1 MRVGSPIRTP
11 SDGIAVPV
19 TGGEFGYM
27 APDEEGN
34 GGPNKVGLLYLQG
47 GNVWHFYHLS
57 VQVAQGS
64 VMKGA
69 ILGYSGSTG
78 HSSGPHLH
86 LEMRDARG
94 SVIRP
99 EHWGCS
105 MGLDELHR

>member
-1 MRVGSPIRTP
+1 MRVGTPIRTP
-11 SDGIAVPV
+11 QDGISVPS

-27 APDEEGN
+27 APDGEGN
-34 GGPNKVGLLYLQG
+34 GGPNKVGLLDLPG
-47 GNVWHFYHLS
+47 GNVWHLYHLA
-57 VQVAQGS
+57 VQVVEGP
-64 VMKGA
+64 VVKGE

-94 SVIRP
+94 NVIRP

-105 MGLDELHR
+105 MGLDE